1 MITRRG
7 FLGAGLGTLAASML
21 GACTDGTT
29 ASVGPRDGSPGG
41 TVLTASDVHVA
52 DYPTVIAVDWLGKE
66 LERQTEGRLRLR
78 MYHSGQLG
86 RESEAIDMARFG
98 AIDITR
104 VYSGALN
111 NAFPLT
117 QALCLPY
124 VFDSVAHMRRALDGG
139 VADAV
144 LRGFASRDLVGLAI
158 YDSGTRNFYNTKH
171 PIVEPNDLHGLKLRV
186 ARSDIF
192 LELIRMFGAN
202 PTPMSLGATFS
213 GLETHMID
221 GAENNMLSFQSS
233 RHFEAAHYWSET
245 EHSYA
250 PDILLMSRRN
260 FDKLKPSDR
269 DLVVELGRRSVTVM
283 REQWDATEGKA
294 RQAVLAHGVKANAAN
309 IPAFRK
315 AAAPLLQT
323 YLKQPDVADIYRR
336 IREFA

>member
-7 FLGAGLGTLAASML
+7 FLGAGLGTLTASML
-21 GACTDGTT
+21 AGCTDGSMT
-29 ASVGPRDGSPGG
+29 SVGPRDAGDGSNL
-41 TVLTASDVHVA
+41 LTASDVHVA
-52 DYPTVIAVDWLGKE
+52 DYPTVLAVYWLGKE
-66 LERQTEGRLRLR
+66 LEQQTDGRVRLR

-117 QALCLPY
+117 QPLCLPY
-124 VFDSVAHMRRALDGG
+124 VFDSVSHMRRALDGG

-171 PIVEPNDLHGLKLRV
+171 PIVEPKDLHGLKLRV

-260 FDKLKPSDR
+260 FEKLKPSDR
-269 DLVVELGRRSVTVM
+269 ELVLDLARRSVTVM
-283 REQWDATEGKA
+283 REHWDATEGKA
-294 RQAVLAHGVKANAAN
+294 RQAVLAAGVKTNKADVA
-309 IPAFRK
+309 AFRK
-315 AAAPLLQT
+315 AAAPLLQE
-323 YLKQPDVADIYRR
+323 YLKQPDVAEIYRH
-336 IREFA
+336 IRKFA